1 LFGLKLIV
9 QTSTL
14 KFVQLS
20 ILLFL
25 LRPIR
30 LNRLCRLSAMR
41 LSSLAPRW
49 LDDFPQSAPVL
60 GKVRRCRSRT
70 GPQLWLHL

>member
-1 LFGLKLIV
+1 LFGLTLIV

-49 LDDFPQSAPVL
+49 LDDSPQSAPVL
-60 GKVRRCRSRT
+60 EKVRRCRSHT
-70 GPQLWLHL
+70 GPQLWLRL